1 MLLSKC
7 IKEKFFQAPGGPK
20 AIGLEDPEVME
31 AAKYALKA
39 IDGGSNSN
47 FKHALLKV
55 VEAKVQVITDNL
67 LLVYSIGQVDFCA
80 THVHTFSLYRMA
92 ETLGI
97 QDLPKDFSQEL

>member
-1 MLLSKC
+1 MLLSKYF
-7 IKEKFFQAPGGPK
+7 KEKFLQASGGPK

-67 LLVYSIGQVDFCA
+67 LLYWPSRCRYSRSDDRHFSRTADYFLLRLFIYA
-80 THVHTFSLYRMA
+80 LIVHLH
-92 ETLGI
+92 
-97 QDLPKDFSQEL
+97 K

>member
-1 MLLSKC
+1 MLLSKYF
-7 IKEKFFQAPGGPK
+7 KEKFLQAPGGPK
-20 AIGLEDPEVME
+20 AIGFEDPEVME

-67 LLVYSIGQVDFCA
+67 LLVYSIGQV
-80 THVHTFSLYRMA
+80 VV
-92 ETLGI
+92 GI
-97 QDLPKDFSQEL
+97 RDLTIDFSQELQTTFSCAFLYTL

>member
-55 VEAKVQVITDNL
+55 VEAKVQVITFYL
-67 LLVYSIGQVDFCA
+67 
-80 THVHTFSLYRMA
+80 FSLLA
-92 ETLGI
+92 
-97 QDLPKDFSQEL
+97 K